1 MRNEVTPYYFLSKKK
16 NLTDCFKGNLHI
28 STPEGGGFLLA
39 PPPHYPCKAEK
50 MRYFL
55 GHTKEIYKK
64 SDKKSILCKTNPCY
78 WACFQNVKNQKRKKI
93 SFFDSVYLT
102 AKSTNYAR
110 YQGESLLVEIWRF
123 SLSCGL
129 MLWFQVVVELTTAK
143 SHFKFL

>member
-1 MRNEVTPYYFLSKKK
+1 MTIIFRKKIHKKSKKQVV
-16 NLTDCFKGNLHI
+16 FKGNLHI

-55 GHTKEIYKK
+55 GHTKGIYKK

-93 SFFDSVYLT
+93 SFFDSAYLT

-123 SLSCGL
+123 PLNEQIS
-129 MLWFQVVVELTTAK
+129 TT
-143 SHFKFL
+143 

>member
-1 MRNEVTPYYFLSKKK
+1 MDTGKV
-16 NLTDCFKGNLHI
+16 KGNLHI
-28 STPEGGGFLLA
+28 STPEGWGFLLPH
-39 PPPHYPCKAEK
+39 PPRYPCKPEK

-55 GHTKEIYKK
+55 GHTKGIYKK

-93 SFFDSVYLT
+93 SFFDSAYLN

-123 SLSCGL
+123 P
-129 MLWFQVVVELTTAK
+129 LTNNITQIRTIQ
-143 SHFKFL
+143 SP